1 VTGLRTGDAK
11 RKAPSRLRP
20 LLPRTQCC
28 SSGPSSC
35 AIALENHGIAA
46 LVGMDIPWIDSKRSD
61 IRDSI
66 QGSSIKDKG
75 QGTQDQFP
83 VSNLP
88 EILMKVSIVIPAYN
102 EEQAVGSVIAKLQD
116 LLRRRGIEAEIIV
129 VDDGSADQTAQ
140 GATDESQIATSTPF
154 HERVI
159 LCKYDAKLA

>member
-20 LLPRTQCC
+20 LLPCTQCC

-61 IRDSI
+61 IRNSI

-75 QGTQDQFP
+75 QGTRDSGP
-83 VSNLP
+83 VSGFQFTK
-88 EILMKVSIVIPAYN
+88 ILMKVSIVIPAYN
-102 EEQAVGSVIAKLQD
+102 EEQAVGSVIAELQD
-116 LLRRRGIEAEIIV
+116 VLR
-129 VDDGSADQTAQ
+129 
-140 GATDESQIATSTPF
+140 
-154 HERVI
+154 
-159 LCKYDAKLA
+159 